1 MSYKCKKCGKLFKYD
16 YLLLRHMKRKT
27 PCKKINNNNDKMNE
41 NDNDNNIN
49 INNNIDELEIKIKTL
64 DDNIND
70 IYNKS
75 LKNGY
80 VCNFCNKEFK
90 LKGNLKRHMDIN
102 CEDNK
107 KMLADKNILL
117 FEKKIFNKYIEKNKN
132 YLTENNNKNNK
143 NNIIDKNK
151 KNINTVV
158 DNNKNIN
165 INNTNNT
172 IHNNTINLN
181 FNINNTDLK
190 LNPFGKEDFSHIT
203 SNEYKKILSTFFS
216 GFIDYIKKIHF
227 DDRMPSNHN
236 VYISK
241 INSKF
246 AYIYEDN
253 QWNLKKKDDILD
265 KIISRK
271 RISLN
276 DKCNELYDSGII
288 DDTIVNL
295 NEEFNKNYYDGS
307 DETEKILCDDIE
319 LLLYNYKNKILEKKN
334 DIKSLK

>member
-1 MSYKCKKCGKLFKYD
+1 M
-16 YLLLRHMKRKT
+16 
-27 PCKKINNNNDKMNE
+27 
-41 NDNDNNIN
+41 
-49 INNNIDELEIKIKTL
+49 LE
-64 DDNIND
+64 
-70 IYNKS
+70 
-75 LKNGY
+75 
-80 VCNFCNKEFK
+80 
-90 LKGNLKRHMDIN
+90 
-102 CEDNK
+102 
-107 KMLADKNILL
+107 DKNILL
-117 FEKKIFNKYIEKNKN
+117 LEKNIFNKYIEKNKN
-132 YLTENNNKNNK
+132 YLIGNNN
-143 NNIIDKNK
+143 KNK
-151 KNINTVV
+151 KNINTIV

-165 INNTNNT
+165 INNT
-172 IHNNTINLN
+172 IHNNTINVN
-181 FNINNTDLK
+181 FNINNTDPK

-203 SNEYKKILSTFFS
+203 SNEYKKILSTFFP

-246 AYIYEDN
+246 AYIFEDN

-295 NEEFNKNYYDGS
+295 NEEFNKNYYDGG

-334 DIKSLK
+334 DYLIPQ